1 MEREHYNQTNKEFNS
16 VTNKGFSI
24 VHDEFME
31 NGWKLKKNEKDLLIY
46 RKDDR
51 PLDEFTIKVTPT
63 NIIIS
68 VPIVKT
74 SYSYSV
80 SVNDYFKACDFISLH
95 LKTVE
100 RHYKEISD
108 ECVENYDN

>member
-1 MEREHYNQTNKEFNS
+1 MESEQYNPVNKEYNS

-24 VHDEFME
+24 VHEEFIE
-31 NGWKLKKNEKDLLIY
+31 NGWELKKNEKDLLIY

-74 SYSYSV
+74 NCSYSV

-95 LKTVE
+95 LKNVE
-100 RHYKEISD
+100 SHYKEIRD
-108 ECVENYDN
+108 EHVENYNN